1 MDDEIK
7 EELLL
12 AIEGAANYL
21 RGMALDPRLVGDTR
35 SACIEKSTEL
45 RAIVEKHLDD
55 ALQATAQEEP

>member
-21 RGMALDPRLVGDTR
+21 RGMSFDPRLVGDIT
-35 SACIEKSTEL
+35 SACIAKATEL
-45 RAIVEKHLDD
+45 DAIVEKHLDD
-55 ALQATAQEEP
+55 APCPAGTPQ